1 MEKEKK
7 TKDLSLFRLRST
19 GAVISDGYQLYMDN
33 FRKIF
38 RNTWLMAV
46 VYALAVGVF
55 SMLWLNSLAELALL
69 LTLHAPMESITNS
82 AAANALP
89 LAGGFVVIT
98 LATLLLT
105 AFGFSILRQHRED
118 NCITPPARWFGQW
131 HVKTIGR
138 TLTAGLLMVII
149 LLFMFA
155 VIDTTAILLKGHLSR
170 TALGL
175 LLVGETGIFAL
186 LLPVLFLLATQYIM
200 ATDNKIMPSGRQTF
214 RYWGSTIIISLVVCI
229 VIGLLSVVTELP
241 AAVLFF
247 ANITSM
253 SGTLLGD
260 PSGMPDYMS
269 WLNIVVFTLAGF
281 IQAYIYLSAL
291 FPFYY
296 LHGSIETQE
305 KERAEMNKKL
315 D

>member
-1 MEKEKK
+1 MEKN
-7 TKDLSLFRLRST
+7 TKDFSLFRLRST
-19 GAVISDGYQLYMDN
+19 GAIISDGYQLYMDN

-38 RNTWLMAV
+38 RTTWLMAV
-46 VYALAVGVF
+46 VYALVIGVF
-55 SMLWLNSLAELALL
+55 STLWLNILAEMTLL
-69 LTLHAPMESITNS
+69 FTVHAPMESIKDS
-82 AAANALP
+82 AIAHALP

-98 LATLLLT
+98 LAMLLLT
-105 AFGFSILRQHRED
+105 AFGFSILRQHREE
-118 NCITPPARWFGQW
+118 NSISIPTRWFGQC
-131 HVKTIGR
+131 HVKTAGR
-138 TLTAGLLMVII
+138 TLTAGLIIVIA

-155 VIDTTAILLKGHLSR
+155 FIDTTAILLKGHLSK

-175 LLVGETGIFAL
+175 LLVGETGVFAL
-186 LLPVLFLLATQYIM
+186 LLPMLFLTMTQYIM
-200 ATDNKIMPSGRQTF
+200 MKGNWHQAL
-214 RYWGSTIIISLVVCI
+214 RYWGSAIIISLVVCI
-229 VIGLLSVVTELP
+229 VIGLLSIVTELP

-269 WLNIVVFTLAGF
+269 WLNIIVFTLAGF

-296 LHGSIETQE
+296 LYGSVETQE